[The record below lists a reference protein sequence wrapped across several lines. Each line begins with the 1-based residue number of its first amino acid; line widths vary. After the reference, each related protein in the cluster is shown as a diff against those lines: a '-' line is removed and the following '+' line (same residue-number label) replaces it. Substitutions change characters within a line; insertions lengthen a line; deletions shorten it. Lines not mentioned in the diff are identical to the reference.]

1 MNHPLFPVI
10 HYGFRYTSATILTHY
25 KRLNG
30 IRLYKW
36 SKNRQFI
43 SFHPLFVQSTIL
55 LTKSN
60 RYCRLKKQIKHDKN
74 ITEIQQQQQK
84 FNNDDVN
91 KIIILRRIYYWLK
104 SVVGGRGKKRKS
116 FKLSLLEIPKRGR
129 GEKSTYSVK
138 KGARFIENL
147 FVVFLI
153 HFILFFIPKLKIG
166 TNFLKKKERR
176 RK

>member
-1 MNHPLFPVI
+1 MNGSSSFPVI

-43 SFHPLFVQSTIL
+43 SFHPFFVQSTTL
-55 LTKSN
+55 LTKIKSFWSTENKSN
-60 RYCRLKKQIKHDKN
+60 TIR
-74 ITEIQQQQQK
+74 TSQK
-84 FNNDDVN
+84 TTTTKINNDDVN

-104 SVVGGRGKKRKS
+104 SVVGGRGEKRKS

-138 KGARFIENL
+138 KGL
-147 FVVFLI
+147 VL
-153 HFILFFIPKLKIG
+153 
-166 TNFLKKKERR
+166 
-176 RK
+176 